1 MKKVDA
7 VLAKLEQALQS
18 GTYEPVE
25 THLLELKPVP
35 PTNAEWREIKKSVNA
50 FLNTRGGIVILG
62 ISEMQDSKAS
72 SQKRLVFSGYK
83 ESAEPQLKEVA
94 NAFTDKTGKR
104 LDLSKYFPYPQIRD
118 FHGGHLAILFVDELP
133 ADEKFCFFDGVS
145 YKRLL
150 TGDHKHTAEEVSAQ
164 EEYKQ
169 EAYLHRELIPVSGT
183 TLDDIDLERLNEYI
197 QLLNQQVKIT
207 TLKPDLTSALPFLE
221 SQQMIKDG
229 VVTLLGML
237 VCGRN
242 PSCKIDSRC
251 RVQAYV
257 DVPDVAAGDKL
268 AVDDNVVPLM
278 EAAYAFILRN
288 IRKAVSFDKGGSAL
302 PEYPPALVREC
313 VNNAFAHRD
322 YSINHYVS
330 ILVKPDECIE
340 IRNPGRFRPHLL
352 IQAPS
357 SDIPIYRIIPEAKA
371 RNPKLA
377 HILNAFNKW
386 EGRGLGM
393 ATLTNLCL
401 QDYID
406 LPYFRFRTE
415 EVSLFLQSGQLLDH
429 RMERLFLAF
438 DRYIREKLGGNEP
451 TKDEKRIL
459 AYLIKSEEA
468 NRRFDFT
475 ILLTQDNNHFEQLHS
490 LQKAGIIFRH
500 QKSPHL
506 HPVFV
511 VDRTLVTTDY
521 ASQLRQIFSTSFD
534 GLDRLAKEVLS
545 AIYRYN
551 NFASEN
557 YPSARV
563 VALTLWEEQ
572 GRSRGDIREFDTFNR
587 SVRKRV
593 TDLEA
598 AQFIVRSEGRPR
610 YKINAD
616 FQRQGVLL

>member
-1 MKKVDA
+1 MKM
-7 VLAKLEQALQS
+7 LESILGKLEQALQS
-18 GTYEPVE
+18 GTYVPVE
-25 THLLELKPVP
+25 THLVELKNVP
-35 PTNAEWREIKKSVNA
+35 PSGAEWKEIKKSVNA

-62 ISEMQDSKAS
+62 ISEVQDPTAPA
-72 SQKRLVFSGYK
+72 QKKLLFNGYK
-83 ESAEPQLKEVA
+83 ENAEPQLKELA
-94 NAFTDKTGKR
+94 KAFTDKAGR
-104 LDLSKYFPYPQIRD
+104 HLDLSKYFPYPQIQP

-133 ADEKFCFFDGVS
+133 ADEKFCFLDGFS
-145 YKRLL
+145 YKRIL
-150 TGDHKHTAEEVSAQ
+150 TGDHKHTHEEVSAQ

-169 EAYLHRELIPVSGT
+169 EAYLHRELLPVPGT
-183 TLDDIDLERLNEYI
+183 TIEDIDLERLNEYI

-207 TLKPDLTSALPFLE
+207 TLKPDLTAALPFLE
-221 SQQMIKDG
+221 SQQMVKDG

-237 VCGRN
+237 VCGRS
-242 PSCKIDSRC
+242 PSAKIDSRC

-278 EAAYAFILRN
+278 EVAYAFILRN
-288 IRKAVSFDKGGSAL
+288 TRKAVSFDKGGSAV
-302 PEYPPALVREC
+302 PEYPPALLREC

-330 ILVKPDECIE
+330 ILVKPEECIE
-340 IRNPGRFRPHLL
+340 IRNPGGFRPHLL

-357 SDIPIYRIIPEAKA
+357 ADIPIYRIIPEAKA

-377 HILNAFNKW
+377 HILNVFNKW

-393 ATLTNLCL
+393 ATLTNFCL
-401 QDYID
+401 QGFID

-415 EVSLFLQSGQLLDH
+415 EVSLFLQSGQLLDN

-438 DRYIREKLGGNEP
+438 NRYIREKLGGNDLTE
-451 TKDEKRIL
+451 DEKRIL

-468 NRRFDFT
+468 NQRFDFT
-475 ILLTQDNNHFEQLHS
+475 ILLTQDNNHFEQLYS
-490 LQKAGIIFRH
+490 LHKAELIIRH
-500 QKSPHL
+500 QKSPPL

-511 VDRTLVTTDY
+511 VDRTLVKTNYT
-521 ASQLRQIFSTSFD
+521 SELRQLFSATFD
-534 GLDRLAKEVLS
+534 GLDRLSKEVLF

-551 NFASEN
+551 NFASEPF
-557 YPSARV
+557 PSARV

-572 GRSRGDIREFDTFNR
+572 SRSRGDIREFDTFNR
-587 SVRKRV
+587 SIRKRV

-598 AQFIVRSEGRPR
+598 AELIVRAEDRPR
-610 YKINAD
+610 YKINNN
-616 FQRQGVLL
+616 FRRQGLLF